1 MKSTPL
7 HTRVVLAMAF
17 LLPVY
22 FVAAALGTRFGLWDW
37 RTGLGFLTITV
48 GPVLLGVVALLAF
61 VSLAIAVRKKPR
73 TGWLPAFIALAIPL
87 AIFGS
92 LALVRSQ
99 ASAIP
104 AIHDIATDTGDPPQ
118 FSAACLTT
126 RAAVNANPLSDYATP
141 LGELEPW
148 RDADSALATRSH
160 AEIIEASYPQLE
172 PLPLGST
179 SRAQALEAVSA
190 AMEEMGFEDVAI
202 DAEAGRVEA
211 VAQTF
216 WFGFKDDVVARVRDD
231 RIDFRSVSRVG
242 LSDLGA
248 NAARIE
254 ELRRQVSDRITS

>member
-7 HTRVVLAMAF
+7 HTRVVLAMAL

-22 FVAAALGTRFGLWDW
+22 FAVAALGTRFGLWDW
-37 RTGLGFLTITV
+37 RTGLGFLTITA
-48 GPVLLGVVALLAF
+48 GPIILGVAALLAF
-61 VSLAIAVRKKPR
+61 LSLATVLRKKPR
-73 TGWLPAFIALAIPL
+73 VGRLPAFIALAIPL

-92 LALVRSQ
+92 LAVIRSQ

-104 AIHDIATDTGDPPQ
+104 PIHDIATDTAEPPQ
-118 FSAACLTT
+118 FSAARLAA
-126 RAAVNANPLSDYATP
+126 RAAVNANALSDYARP

-160 AEIIEASYPQLE
+160 AEIIQASYPQLK
-172 PLPLGST
+172 PVPLGSS
-179 SRAQALEAVSA
+179 SRAQTLEAVSA
-190 AMEEMGFEDVAI
+190 AMEEMGFEEVTI
-202 DAEAGRVEA
+202 DAGAGRVEG

-254 ELRRQVSDRITS
+254 ELRHRVADRIAS